1 MPAETSSQ
9 AAFQP
14 GVNHIFMPFL
24 PQPACPSRSNGSN
37 YFTRI
42 TQWLSGTWQS
52 RDNLEEKQLQAEL
65 RKEYLAQFRAGFKQT
80 LDSIE
85 FVDDKKLN

>member
-1 MPAETSSQ
+1 MPAEASSQ

-24 PQPACPSRSNGSN
+24 PQPACLSRSNGSN

-52 RDNLEEKQLQAEL
+52 RDNLEEKQLQAF
-65 RKEYLAQFRAGFKQT
+65 QG
-80 LDSIE
+80 IPWP
-85 FVDDKKLN
+85 LNLICFSEEKPQSEASALG